1 MKPGPDLWS
10 VGHGTVELDVFIGYL
25 RAAGIQRLVDV
36 RRFPAS
42 RRNPQFAAAPLAE
55 ALAQAGIAYA
65 HAADLGGRRRPS
77 PDSPNA
83 GLRNDGFRGYAD
95 WMRGDAF
102 GTAFA
107 RLLEAAGREFTV
119 VMCAETPW
127 WKCHRRLIADAA
139 VLLANANVVHL
150 VSGKP
155 VAHLLTAGVTLDEA
169 GHLVYPP
176 AAAGI

>member
-1 MKPGPDLWS
+1 VKPGPDLWS
-10 VGHGTVELDVFIGYL
+10 VGYGTVELDVFIGYL
-25 RAAGIQRLVDV
+25 RAAGIQQLVDV

-55 ALAQAGIAYA
+55 TLAQAGIAYV
-65 HAADLGGRRRPS
+65 HAADLGGRRGPS

-102 GTAFA
+102 GAAFA
-107 RLLEAAGREFTV
+107 RLLEAAAREPTV

-150 VSGKP
+150 VSGKR
-155 VAHLLTAGVTLDEA
+155 VAHQLAAGVSLDEA
-169 GHLVYPP
+169 GHPVYPP